1 MPRPRVEPGA
11 LTGHVHPFST
21 DPEEVQPAFSQRKV
35 SEKTSPLSKYIE
47 TEHQQAGL
55 FSLPPFAASLDGA
68 LGLQKKRRKKCGAC
82 APCLRRENCG
92 SCANCLNRKTGKQI
106 CKLRKCEQLKKR
118 QHEWEVRK
126 THVWL
131 GPTSTTT
138 LLTLACSNSI
148 VSSSVSNVL
157 KSKETKRCCEPK
169 ASVPKDKH
177 VQPPCGCD
185 QFCLTS

>member
-1 MPRPRVEPGA
+1 MPRPRVGPGA

-21 DPEEVQPAFSQRKV
+21 NPEEVQAALSQRKL

-55 FSLPPFAASLDGA
+55 FSLPPFATSPDGG
-68 LGLQKKRRKKCGAC
+68 LGPQKKRRKKCGAC

-126 THVWL
+126 THA
-131 GPTSTTT
+131 STTT

-157 KSKETKRCCEPK
+157 KSKETQCC
-169 ASVPKDKH
+169 
-177 VQPPCGCD
+177 C
-185 QFCLTS
+185 